1 MARKRRSDRYHLV
14 YQLTAPSGERYVGVT
29 FVRGDSR
36 SIKARNRSTEARFKA
51 HCRNALDYNHKTLLC
66 EAIREC
72 GPDAFAKDIL
82 EVIRGKKQT
91 HARERELIAELKP
104 ELNMEGM
111 GRKLNSSVKKI
122 QNKTLLFV

>member
-14 YQLTAPSGERYVGVT
+14 YQLTSPTGEKYIGIT

-36 SIKARNRSTEARFKA
+36 SVKARKKTAEYRFGC
-51 HCRNALDYNHKTLLC
+51 HVRNALDYNHKTLLC

-72 GPDAFAKDIL
+72 GPDAFLRDIL
-82 EVIRGKKQT
+82 EVVKGKQAV
-91 HARERELIAELKP
+91 HDRERELISEIMP

-111 GRKLNSSVKKI
+111 GRKATRKKE
-122 QNKTLLFV
+122 VA